1 MKAVIFDVDDTLYD
15 QVIPFKKAM
24 EKNFPN
30 NNIDIDKLY
39 EMSRKFSD
47 EVFELTERGEMNLE
61 KMHIYRIQEAF
72 KYFGTTISQD
82 EARTFQKDYQNNQK
96 EITLLPD
103 IQESFDFVSKQNF
116 TMGIITNGPKE
127 HQKNKIKQLGL
138 EEWIQKNNMFISSE
152 VGIAKPDVRLF
163 ELVQKQMNLVPR
175 ETYYI
180 GDSFENDIVGAS
192 NAGWNTIWINRKNKE
207 VPCVDIQPDFVV
219 NREESLLSVLKKL
232 LKNIR

>member
-1 MKAVIFDVDDTLYD
+1 MKAIIFDVDDTLYD
-15 QVIPFKKAM
+15 QVIPFKKAI

-39 EMSRKFSD
+39 EMSRRFSD

-61 KMHIYRIQEAF
+61 NMHIYRIQEAF
-72 KYFGTTISQD
+72 KYFGTTISQE

-103 IQESFDFVSKQNF
+103 IQDSFDFVSKQHI
-116 TMGIITNGPKE
+116 TMGIITNGPIE

-138 EEWIQKNNMFISSE
+138 EKWIQKSNMFISSE

-163 ELVQKQMNLVPR
+163 ELVQKKMNLVPS

-180 GDSFENDIVGAS
+180 GDSFENDVVGAS
-192 NAGWNTIWINRKNKE
+192 NAGWNTIWINRKNKKNSNKDVNPNFIVNE
-207 VPCVDIQPDFVV
+207 QNDII
-219 NREESLLSVLKKL
+219 SVLKVIL
-232 LKNIR
+232 

>member
-1 MKAVIFDVDDTLYD
+1 MKAIIFDVDDTLYN
-15 QVIPFKKAM
+15 QVIPFKKAI

-39 EMSRKFSD
+39 EMSRRFSD

-61 KMHIYRIQEAF
+61 KMHVYRIQEAF
-72 KYFGTTISQD
+72 KYFGTTISQE

-103 IQESFDFVSKQNF
+103 IQDSFDFVSKQHI
-116 TMGIITNGPKE
+116 TMGIITNGPIE

-138 EEWIQKNNMFISSE
+138 EKWIQKSNMFISSE

-163 ELVQKQMNLVPR
+163 EFVQKQMNLVPS

-192 NAGWNTIWINRKNKE
+192 NAGWNTIWINRKNKKSSNKN
-207 VPCVDIQPDFVV
+207 VNPDFIVSEQ
-219 NREESLLSVLKKL
+219 NDIISVLKVIL
-232 LKNIR
+232 

>member
-1 MKAVIFDVDDTLYD
+1 MKAIIFDVDDTLYD
-15 QVIPFKKAM
+15 QVIPFKKAI

-61 KMHIYRIQEAF
+61 KMHIYRIKEAF

-96 EITLLPD
+96 EIMLLPD
-103 IQESFDFVSKQNF
+103 IQDSFDFISKQNF

-163 ELVQKQMNLVPR
+163 ELVQKQMNLVPSK
-175 ETYYI
+175 TYYI

-219 NREESLLSVLKKL
+219 NRENSLLAI
-232 LKNIR
+232 LKNKLT

>member
-1 MKAVIFDVDDTLYD
+1 MKTIIFDVDDTLYD
-15 QVIPFKKAM
+15 QVIPFKKAI

-39 EMSRKFSD
+39 EMSRRFSD

-61 KMHIYRIQEAF
+61 NMHIYRIQEAF
-72 KYFGTTISQD
+72 KYFGTTISQE

-103 IQESFDFVSKQNF
+103 IQDSFDFVSKQHI
-116 TMGIITNGPKE
+116 TMGIVTNGPIE

-138 EEWIQKNNMFISSE
+138 EKWIQKSNMFISSE

-163 ELVQKQMNLVPR
+163 ELVQKKMNLVPS

-180 GDSFENDIVGAS
+180 GDSFENDVVGAS
-192 NAGWNTIWINRKNKE
+192 NAGWNTIWINRKNKKNSNKDVNPNFIVNE
-207 VPCVDIQPDFVV
+207 QNDII
-219 NREESLLSVLKKL
+219 SVLKVIL
-232 LKNIR
+232 

>member
-1 MKAVIFDVDDTLYD
+1 MKAIIFDVDDTLYD
-15 QVIPFKKAM
+15 QVIPFKKAI

-96 EITLLPD
+96 EIMLLPD
-103 IQESFDFVSKQNF
+103 IQDSFDFVSKQNF

-138 EEWIQKNNMFISSE
+138 EGWIQKNNMFISSE

-163 ELVQKQMNLVPR
+163 ELVQKQMNLVPS

-207 VPCVDIQPDFVV
+207 VPCMDIQPDFVV
-219 NREESLLSVLKKL
+219 NREESLLAL
-232 LKNIR
+232 LKNKLT